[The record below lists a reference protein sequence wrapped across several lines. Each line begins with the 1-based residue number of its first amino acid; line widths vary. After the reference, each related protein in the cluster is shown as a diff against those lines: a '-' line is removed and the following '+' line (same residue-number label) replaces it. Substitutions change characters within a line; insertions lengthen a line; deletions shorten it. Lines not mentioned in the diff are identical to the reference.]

1 MKKRCYITWAG
12 EHFQNDIFSP
22 EKSDLVIAA
31 DGGYIFHKL
40 HGIRTDILIG
50 DFDSINCTPGNDYKN
65 IIKLNPVKDETDM
78 LCAIQTGI
86 EHGFSEFHI
95 FGGTGGRNDHTIANI
110 QTLTWLAKN
119 DFRGFLYSE
128 NEVMTVVYN
137 SKIEFDK
144 SFSGY
149 ISVFSID
156 TESINVTEKGLKYTV
171 ENYNMK
177 NDFPVGVSNEFT
189 GNDSFVSVENGTLL
203 VIYPRQKNRNPF

>member
-1 MKKRCYITWAG
+1 
-12 EHFQNDIFSP
+12 
-22 EKSDLVIAA
+22 
-31 DGGYIFHKL
+31 
-40 HGIRTDILIG
+40 
-50 DFDSINCTPGNDYKN
+50 
-65 IIKLNPVKDETDM
+65 M

-171 ENYNMK
+171 ENYNNAM
-177 NDFPVGVSNEFT
+177 F
-189 GNDSFVSVENGTLL
+189 
-203 VIYPRQKNRNPF
+203 

>member
-1 MKKRCYITWAG
+1 
-12 EHFQNDIFSP
+12 
-22 EKSDLVIAA
+22 
-31 DGGYIFHKL
+31 
-40 HGIRTDILIG
+40 
-50 DFDSINCTPGNDYKN
+50 
-65 IIKLNPVKDETDM
+65 M

-203 VIYPRQKNRNPF
+203 VIYPRQKKP